1 MKICF
6 ATHNENKLREVRSL
20 LSGFEIVGLNDIG
33 QTDEIPEDGLTL
45 DANAFIK
52 ADFVSNKFNINCF
65 ADDTGLEVESLDG
78 APGVFSAR
86 YAGEAKDNQANISL
100 LLQNLEGKSNRKAQ
114 FKTVVCLIIE
124 GETKVF
130 EGVAKGEITETKSGK
145 EGFGYDPVFIPE
157 GYTSTFAE
165 MSMEDKNA
173 ISHRGIAIKKLVEY
187 LGSLS

>member
-1 MKICF
+1 MRICF

-33 QTDEIPEDGLTL
+33 QISEIPEDGLTL
-45 DANAFIK
+45 NENAFIK
-52 ADFVSNKFNINCF
+52 ADFVSNKYSINCF

-86 YAGEAKDNQANISL
+86 YAGAAKDNQANISL

-114 FKTVVCLIIE
+114 FRTLVCLIID

-130 EGVAKGEITETKSGK
+130 EGVVKGEITESQSGK

-157 GYTSTFAE
+157 GFTKTFAE
-165 MSMEDKNA
+165 MSMQEKNT
-173 ISHRGIAIKKLVEY
+173 ISHRGIAIQKLVEF
-187 LGSLS
+187 LKTHS

>member
-6 ATHNENKLREVRSL
+6 ATHNENKLREVKSL
-20 LSGFEIVGLNDIG
+20 LNGFEIVGLNDIG

-45 DANAFIK
+45 DENAYKK
-52 ADFVSNKFNINCF
+52 AGFVSNKFSINCF

-86 YAGEAKDNQANISL
+86 YAGEVKDNQANISL

-114 FKTVVCLIIE
+114 FRTVVCLIVD
-124 GETKVF
+124 GETKIF
-130 EGVAKGEITETKSGK
+130 EGVAKGEITKTKSGK

-157 GYTSTFAE
+157 GYKSTFAE
-165 MSMEDKNA
+165 MSMEDKNS

-187 LGSLS
+187 LGTLS